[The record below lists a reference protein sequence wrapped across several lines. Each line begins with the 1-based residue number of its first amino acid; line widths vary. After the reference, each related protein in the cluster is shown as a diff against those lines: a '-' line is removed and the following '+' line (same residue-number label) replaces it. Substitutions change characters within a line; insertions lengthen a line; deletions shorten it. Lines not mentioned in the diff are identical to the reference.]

1 MLVAV
6 AVVVVVVRTYGYCD
20 WVIEV
25 GVCWW
30 RLLLVIIVITCCRVN
45 AYIRLRSQGNGLC
58 LDCRR
63 VDIVGDR
70 HSREGEERREVLGSY
85 G

>member
-6 AVVVVVVRTYGYCD
+6 AVVVVVRTYRYCD

-25 GVCWW
+25 GVHWW
-30 RLLLVIIVITCCRVN
+30 RLLLVVVIITCCRVN
-45 AYIRLRSQGNGLC
+45 AYVRLRSQGNGLH

-63 VDIVGDR
+63 VDVVGAC